1 MEYDKWD
8 VLLLLLSIL
17 DRTHDMIMIWDIHI
31 LISKIYFLS
40 MFYFFS
46 ILILKNNF
54 FIIN

>member
-1 MEYDKWD
+1 MEYDKWWD
-8 VLLLLLSIL
+8 VLLLSIL